1 MFSSFPSSR
10 LTRRRRRGVR
20 CFLTAQQPGAKGS
33 LVADVAA
40 SGASSRLS
48 NRDRPVLPHD
58 ALCFLT
64 AQQQLPIVPGVFS
77 RRPSPC
83 PVLPNGSATGGDEG
97 SGRECLPCC
106 HGAARCQLRTQTAAA
121 IIMTFS
127 LRFHEQAFDRSSSMN
142 IVLFRRNRMP
152 HESRTELRVHSDMQS
167 RQETTAVTAEDTLLC
182 PCAGNVPVNTK

>member
-1 MFSSFPSSR
+1 MQSWQQSAAEYRQFSGPTDISASS
-10 LTRRRRRGVR
+10 LVQ
-20 CFLTAQQPGAKGS
+20 TAETAIRS

-48 NRDRPVLPHD
+48 NRDRPVLPHG

-77 RRPSPC
+77 RRPSPR

-127 LRFHEQAFDRSSSMN
+127 IRFHEQTFDRSCSMK
-142 IVLFRRNRMP
+142 IVLFRRNRISDVGHMNP
-152 HESRTELRVHSDMQS
+152 ERVEGTQ
-167 RQETTAVTAEDTLLC
+167 
-182 PCAGNVPVNTK
+182 